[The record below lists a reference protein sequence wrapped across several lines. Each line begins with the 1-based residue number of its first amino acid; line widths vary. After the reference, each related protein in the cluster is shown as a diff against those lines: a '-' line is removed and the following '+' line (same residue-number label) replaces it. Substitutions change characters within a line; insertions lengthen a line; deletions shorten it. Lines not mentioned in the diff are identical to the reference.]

1 MQSAAAAPGP
11 LVVTALLAQRELLAR
26 LASAWFWI
34 IASLLCVIAWV
45 YGAGFQQTFATESV
59 LVTTDPLMTLNIL
72 IVVFLSVVLALR
84 LAASFAGE
92 REHRTLEVLL
102 VGPASWGAIVAA
114 KFLAELCV
122 LALLVLVYLAYLLLA
137 QPLGAGVIAPRDT
150 LGLLAMPAFA
160 LPVLALGLLVAA
172 WARTVRAAVVT
183 FLAVLGALAA
193 FEVGLGLLEAR
204 SPDQIALTELQVRSA
219 LETVAPVVAW
229 VSAPG
234 QLAAL
239 AKALAQNAAP
249 SGMAALWSLGL
260 TAGTLCAATVL
271 ARLRGPA

>member
-1 MQSAAAAPGP
+1 MQSAATAPGP

-26 LASAWFWI
+26 LNSAWFWI
-34 IASLLCVIAWV
+34 IASVICVIAWI

-114 KFLAELCV
+114 KFLVELCIM
-122 LALLVLVYLAYLLLA
+122 ALLVLVYLAYLLLA

-160 LPVLALGLLVAA
+160 LPILALGLLVAA

-183 FLAVLGALAA
+183 FMAVLGALVA

-204 SPDQIALTELQVRSA
+204 APDQIALTELQVRSA
-219 LETVAPVVAW
+219 LETAAPVVAW
-229 VSAPG
+229 VSAPS

-249 SGMAALWSLGL
+249 SGTAALWSLGL
-260 TAGTLCAATVL
+260 TVGTLCVATAL